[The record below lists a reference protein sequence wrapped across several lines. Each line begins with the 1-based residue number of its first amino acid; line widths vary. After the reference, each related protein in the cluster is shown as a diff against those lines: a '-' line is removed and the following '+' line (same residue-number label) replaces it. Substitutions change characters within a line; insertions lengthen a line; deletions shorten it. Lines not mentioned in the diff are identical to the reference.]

1 MSSFV
6 DVVFPLPLARAFTYA
21 VPEAWRETVQP
32 GSRVKAVLGTRLVVG
47 FIVRIHDIAPPAEA
61 KPILEVID
69 PRPLVPA
76 DILELAGRLS
86 RRYVSS
92 WGELLRPALFP
103 SVAGKS
109 AVQAALTRA
118 GEAAA
123 VAGLM
128 TAEEAGIA
136 ALFDG
141 KSYSLASLKKR
152 SETADSSALI
162 ASMVNRG
169 WVETKNAIRKVKAQ
183 PAAASSPPAIQLD
196 LDFRVD
202 EAVVKAAR
210 AVAGAVDGG
219 SFARFLFWGPADRRA
234 AAYLRAVREVLN
246 RGKRVLFL
254 FPEIGMSRSVAAAF
268 ESGLGE
274 RIVILHG
281 RLTAGER
288 EDARRRISAA
298 DALVVAGPRST
309 LFTPLSGLGLI
320 IVDEEADESYVQ
332 TESPAYDA
340 RLGAR
345 MRAEISPAV
354 LVLGSEAPTVEAF
367 QSARRD
373 GGIVEVP
380 GVGPP
385 LEAAILDDRREGGLI
400 ARALAI
406 RIRAALAAK
415 KTVIVFARRKGY
427 ASFLFCPRCGHIPAC
442 ARCDIA
448 LPLSK
453 NRGGRLTCRYCGDSR
468 SAPAVCER
476 CGGRVLEPR
485 GAGVEAVEEEI
496 RRLCPG
502 VRSAVFDSD
511 SIPTRAGRERILDG
525 FAAGEIEVL
534 IGSPLLA
541 HQAGVPPAALVAVLN
556 PEGTLALS
564 DFRAG
569 AKLYGEIRRLMKYA
583 DASDPGSATVIQTSL
598 PGHYAVSAAARGD
611 YLSFFEEEIGLRRAM
626 RYPPFSALAEIVLL
640 GKDLRGLS
648 QQARDLRAGLE
659 ASGERLEVLGPASAF
674 RPGGRGERSVQVVV
688 KAETSDILDDV
699 LADALKAVRSKRIVV
714 RLD

>member
-1 MSSFV
+1 MNSFI

-21 VPEAWRETVQP
+21 VPEAWRGTVNP
-32 GSRVKAVLGTRLVVG
+32 GSRVKAALGTRTVVG
-47 FIVRIHDIAPPAEA
+47 FIVRIHDVPPPAEA

-69 PRPLVPA
+69 PQPLIPA

-92 WGELLRPALFP
+92 WGELLRPALPP
-103 SVAGKS
+103 SEAGKS
-109 AVQAALTRA
+109 VVKAALTQA
-118 GEAAA
+118 GAAA
-123 VAGLM
+123 AAGGMM
-128 TAEEAGIA
+128 TEEEAGIA
-136 ALFDG
+136 ALLGG

-152 SETADSSALI
+152 SKTANSSALV
-162 ASMVNRG
+162 ARMVSQG
-169 WVETKNAIRKVKAQ
+169 WVETKNAARKVKAK
-183 PAAASSPPAIQLD
+183 PVAAPSPPAVQLD

-219 SFARFLFWGPADRRA
+219 SFARFLFFGPADRRA
-234 AAYLRAVREVLN
+234 AAYLRSVREVLN

-288 EDARRRISAA
+288 EEARRRISAS

-309 LFTPLSGLGLI
+309 LFTPLPGLGLI

-340 RLGAR
+340 RLGAWI
-345 MRAEISPAV
+345 RAEISPAV
-354 LVLGSEAPTVEAF
+354 LILGSEAPTVEAF
-367 QSARRD
+367 QRARQD
-373 GGIVEVP
+373 GGIVEIP
-380 GVGPP
+380 GAGPP
-385 LEAAILDDRREGGLI
+385 FEAAILDDRQERGII
-400 ARALAI
+400 ARALAA
-406 RIRAALAAK
+406 RIRSTLAAK
-415 KTVIVFARRKGY
+415 KTVILFARRKGY

-476 CGGRVLEPR
+476 CGSRVLEPR

-496 RRLCPG
+496 RRLFPG
-502 VRSAVFDSD
+502 VRSAIFDSD
-511 SIPTRAGRERILDG
+511 NIPTRSGRERILDR
-525 FAAGEIEVL
+525 FAAGEIEIL
-534 IGSPLLA
+534 IGTPLLA

-569 AKLYGEIRRLMKYA
+569 AKLYGEIRRLMKFA
-583 DASDPGSATVIQTSL
+583 ATAEAGSATVIQTSL

-611 YLSFFEEEIGLRRAM
+611 YLSFFEEEIGLRRAL
-626 RYPPFSALAEIVLL
+626 RYPPFSALAEIVLV

-648 QQARDLRAGLE
+648 QQARDLRARLG
-659 ASGERLEVLGPASAF
+659 AFSAQLEVLGPAPVFLPRA
-674 RPGGRGERSVQVVV
+674 RGERSVQVVV
-688 KAETSDILDDV
+688 KAESSDILDEAV
-699 LADALKAVRSKRIVV
+699 SEALKIIRSKRIVV